1 MKTLYQ
7 IVCFKSELSVWDNGH
22 SYSRVY
28 EDKQQAEK
36 ILAIKRDL
44 SPDCYFQL
52 REVKLVIEF
61 KSEPIEYGSAES
73 EVVRKRILADN
84 AIKIDDAEAD
94 DIRNSAF
101 LRS

>member
-7 IVCFKSELSVWDNGH
+7 IQCFESETDLYSH

-44 SPDCYFQL
+44 APSCYFEL

-61 KSEPIEYGSAES
+61 KSEPEIERPKAVNPLGG
-73 EVVRKRILADN
+73 
-84 AIKIDDAEAD
+84 
-94 DIRNSAF
+94 
-101 LRS
+101 